1 MYILFMEPLS
11 TKHQLLIDLIL
22 LSLAINLQLITSL
35 FMGLID
41 INIQFTYIKFVELNT
56 TYHV

>member
-41 INIQFTYIKFVELNT
+41 INIQFTCIKFVELNT